1 PGRVL
6 DHKSDGFC
14 GGQLG
19 GDDQVAFVFAI
30 FVVGNNDWLTICNGI
45 DSLMN
50 ICEFHFP
57 SFASN
62 WIMRSICRANR
73 SVSKLIVSPTDAS
86 PMVVASSV
94 SGIRKI
100 SNQCPVVC
108 GCDTSATVSE
118 MPLAVIE
125 P

>member
-1 PGRVL
+1 MGDHHRQLKPISYFIRHWCAQQPGRVL

-62 WIMRSICRANR
+62 WIMRAICRANR

-86 PMVVASSV
+86 PMVV
-94 SGIRKI
+94 
-100 SNQCPVVC
+100 
-108 GCDTSATVSE
+108 
-118 MPLAVIE
+118 
-125 P
+125 